1 MKANNFYKT
10 QQNRF
15 YRNFEGYVYFA
26 NFNTVYNN
34 LAGCPTD
41 YSLMGVVQEVNG
53 TGQVLHADF
62 DAFKFP
68 TSNVVQFRA
77 LVNAYLIYSLSYIC
91 LLTRCLRAIGLA
103 FLRLILDKLA
113 PNPWNCVV

>member
-77 LVNAYLIYSLSYIC
+77 LVNVKLFSSLYFT
-91 LLTRCLRAIGLA
+91 LYKA
-103 FLRLILDKLA
+103 FVEVFKD
-113 PNPWNCVV
+113 N